1 MRQYSPLPGMKAGW
15 GRRCPALEATGHRFK
30 GNHIK
35 ASHFERLREYLK
47 LAEAAFSEE
56 EDTTAQ
62 GTPFSETGAED

>member
-1 MRQYSPLPGMKAGW
+1 MKAG
-15 GRRCPALEATGHRFK
+15 RCPALEATGHRFK

-56 EDTTAQ
+56 EEDASTQDTSSHDREV
-62 GTPFSETGAED
+62 GGED